1 MKTTLALLFT
11 LAAVSGPA
19 VAQLGPGA
27 DAPEIEAKEWFN
39 SPPGTSLAELDGRV
53 VFVEFWATW

>member
-1 MKTTLALLFT
+1 MKTTFALLAL
-11 LAAVSGPA
+11 AALSGPA

-27 DAPEIEAKEWFN
+27 DAPEIEVREWFN
-39 SPPGTSLAELDGRV
+39 SPPGTTLEELDGRV